1 MNSLSIIIISI
12 VMVLNANAWA
22 KESVDYSEFCKA
34 ERVISTDH
42 IFSPDMLQEKINS
55 LDSMLSVDIDLDG
68 KDDLY
73 LICFSGLPLFE
84 FDPLPTPIII
94 KNPHKLPLV
103 IHNLNIHMASAGQ
116 LSVRDNVIL
125 SHVTVTGSSQ
135 MPVDVEGKSIT
146 LDHATIMSSDIG
158 IEIRRSQGVEIA
170 NSDIQAITGVSIV
183 SSNEVRISKTHL
195 NVTQLGI
202 ELNDAGKPILTDVTF
217 PENEND
223 ITENRDIDY
232 ILMPDQEKM
241 ALDRVGITKIED
253 EEEKVFVTDIVGLA
267 PSCEGAIQAYRMI
280 ENHDEH
286 IDRLESAFT
295 CSIKQ
300 VLSYDTICLAE
311 SDAADCSVDGNCS
324 CFQKP
329 DCIFECS
336 GLNEPDKNKV
346 IFAHVDGQSQITHL
360 SEVFDL
366 SKDHYSS
373 VPIMPT
379 DGPIPSG
386 MRMDADDAG
395 ISVLADGSGQDIGVL
410 GVNDEL
416 LAGDEMPV
424 GSGTAASDDLGLE
437 YDGSG
442 GFGSNPGGT
451 APTTGI
457 HERGEEVLEHTIRT
471 NSDDSDMMDVDL
483 SGLGAQAGTSCSISS
498 AATNS
503 YHGLLGLMVLFSAMY
518 VRKKYLS

>member
-1 MNSLSIIIISI
+1 
-12 VMVLNANAWA
+12 MVLNANAWA

-103 IHNLNIHMASAGQ
+103 IHNLNIHMAPAGQ

-170 NSDIQAITGVSIV
+170 NSDIQAITGVRIV
-183 SSNEVRISKTHL
+183 RSQDVRISKTHL
-195 NVTQLGI
+195 NVLELGI
-202 ELNDAGKPILTDVTF
+202 ELKDSGKPALADVTL
-217 PENEND
+217 PNED
-223 ITENRDIDY
+223 DELVEG
-232 ILMPDQEKM
+232 LME
-241 ALDRVGITKIED
+241 LDRYHGNFDLSRVGIKKIED
-253 EEEKVFVTDIVGLA
+253 EEEKVFVTDIVGLS
-267 PSCEGAIQAYRMI
+267 PSCEGSIQSYRVI
-280 ENHDEH
+280 ENREEN
-286 IDRLESAFT
+286 IDTYYLESAFSCT
-295 CSIKQ
+295 VRQ

-311 SDAADCSVDGNCS
+311 NETTDCSIDGNCS

-346 IFAHVDGQSQITHL
+346 IFARVDNTSKITHL
-360 SEVFDL
+360 SNPFDL
-366 SKDHYSS
+366 SIPDIYS
-373 VPIMPT
+373 VPIMPVDVPAYT
-379 DGPIPSG
+379 NRHDS
-386 MRMDADDAG
+386 
-395 ISVLADGSGQDIGVL
+395 DIGTDSILSGEHELVS
-410 GVNDEL
+410 DEL
-416 LAGDEMPV
+416 LAGDEMRV
-424 GSGTAASDDLGLE
+424 SSGTVASDDAGPE

-442 GFGSNPGGT
+442 VTIGVGNQHILEIQDKQGSSDEISVSVDGNDS
-451 APTTGI
+451 
-457 HERGEEVLEHTIRT
+457 RGDYALAG
-471 NSDDSDMMDVDL
+471 M
-483 SGLGAQAGTSCSISS
+483 GAGAGTSCSISS
-498 AATNS
+498 AAACS
-503 YHGLLGLMVLFSAMY
+503 YHGLLGLMIFFSAMY
-518 VRKKYLS
+518 VRKKHLR